1 MLFFV
6 KDASTNK
13 NPIGTEN
20 VIEIEHNLIKQSKYL
35 VRTNRSLS
43 TPELYDKG
51 LMEILIQNGWLDT
64 LSKKYKSLIDI
75 FEKHLNWDSKSS
87 KWKV

>member
-1 MLFFV
+1 
-6 KDASTNK
+6 TNE

-20 VIEIEHNLIKQSKYL
+20 ITEIEHNLIKQSKYL
-35 VRTNRSLS
+35 VKTNHSLS

-64 LSKKYKSLIDI
+64 LSQKYKSLIDI
-75 FEKHLNWDSKSS
+75 FEKHLNWDPKSS